1 MKKIIKKRYVIV
13 VILVALFAIPT
24 YEYIQSLRLYFKFS
38 SKINPY
44 TDPILKEKSKN
55 ETFIPSTFDVNARL
69 FYLCKIWGFIK
80 YYREDMRLSTSQ
92 IDSLLLTNISEV
104 IRSDSKIEYHSILE
118 RVISFPILPQ
128 FEKKNPYPDINDYA
142 LINNGWMSDTICLN
156 MSIKKTL
163 EDIFYAHS
171 GRKNRYVFNK
181 STGNISFIDKA
192 GHSTFP
198 ETDRRLL
205 GFFDYWNII
214 NYFYVYKN
222 YIDDS
227 WDRVLHESIQRFMLA
242 DSPKKYHMEIRR
254 LTNRLKDTHASYPA
268 TIDEYMFGAYR
279 PNFRMSL
286 INDTF
291 VISQIRVAE
300 YDQGLFKLGDVVLQI
315 DGHKTHQLADSLRDF
330 VCGGNYWSDQ
340 MFVCNAILSKSDS
353 VTEFTLLRERDT
365 LSIKSINYKA
375 YDLFQNERTYDR
387 EHKKQTLYHWV
398 NDTIAYLN
406 LRFSSANN
414 IYDNYNAIKT
424 ASVIILDM
432 RSYPDTDI
440 IWPLT
445 DLFVPPNSFF
455 AYTTYPD
462 TRFPGMLRY
471 CRSSSGRIGRE
482 DYFKGRIIVLVNE
495 WTRSF
500 SEYATMALQM
510 NPRTIT
516 VGNSTSGAD
525 GNISLFTFPGE
536 VRTIYSGIGIYYPDF
551 TPTQR
556 VGVRVDY
563 TVEPKINDIKKKID
577 TAYEEAITIA
587 KQEK

>member
-192 GHSTFP
+192 GHSTIP

-205 GFFDYWNII
+205 GLFDYWNII

-551 TPTQR
+551 TPAQR